1 MNTSPLTVL
10 GVTHDALNFAMPAEA
25 CDCHTHVFGPS
36 ANYPLSPERNY
47 MPGDALVSDL
57 LALHDGLHIARVVI
71 VHPSPYGSDNA
82 CTLDALRVLG
92 PRGRGV
98 TVIDAH
104 TTDAQLRAMH
114 EVGVRGIRLNLETSG
129 IHDPDYAATQ
139 LRWATARVAPLGWH
153 LQMFTNL
160 HVMASLREVIETL
173 DTPVVFDHFCLAR
186 AELGTSQPHFDSLLA
201 LLASGRVWLKLSAPH
216 RVSQDPDGAA
226 MTEMARTLIAHR
238 PDRLVWGS
246 DWPHPGGRPGQPRHR
261 DQVEAFNP
269 INDGHALNRLA
280 AWVDD
285 AATLRQILATNP
297 ARFYDF

>member
-10 GVTHDALNFAMPAEA
+10 GVPHDALNFAMPAGA

-47 MPGDALVSDL
+47 MPGDALVPDL
-57 LALHDGLHIARVVI
+57 LALHDGLQIARVVI

-82 CTLDALRVLG
+82 CTLDALRMLG

-104 TTDAQLRAMH
+104 TTDAELRAMH
-114 EVGVRGIRLNLETSG
+114 DVGVRGIRLNLETSG

-139 LRWATARVAPLGWH
+139 LRWAAARVAPLGWH

-160 HVMASLREVIETL
+160 QVMASLREVIHTL

-186 AELGTSQPHFDSLLA
+186 AELGTSQAHFDSLLA

-226 MTEMARTLIAHR
+226 MTEMARALIAHQ
-238 PDRLVWGS
+238 PDRLLWGS
-246 DWPHPGGRPGQPRHR
+246 DWPHPGGRPGQPRQR

-280 AWVDD
+280 AWVDN

-297 ARFYDF
+297 ARLYDF